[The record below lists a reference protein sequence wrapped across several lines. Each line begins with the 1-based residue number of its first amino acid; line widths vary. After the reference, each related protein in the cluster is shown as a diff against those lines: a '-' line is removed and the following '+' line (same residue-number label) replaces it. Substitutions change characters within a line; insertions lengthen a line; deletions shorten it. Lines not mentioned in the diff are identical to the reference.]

1 MRKSFIAGNWKLNK
15 KVSEAVEVSKAIKE
29 GVINLSGADIC
40 ICPTFTVLKS
50 VYEIIKDS
58 NIALGAQNIWY
69 ENQGAYTGEIGA
81 SSLLDVGCKYVI
93 IGHSERRKYLNE
105 SDETIAHKT
114 LSSLE
119 SGLIPIVCIG
129 ETLEERE
136 SGKAQKIIETQF
148 SGACKNLPADKF
160 SKVVIAYE
168 PVWAIGTGKTATP
181 EIAEE
186 MHKFIR
192 QLIKNRYN
200 KELADNCRILYGGSV
215 TPANIENL
223 MKEPDI
229 DGALVGGAS
238 LVPESFIELVKKSQ
252 NKQTQ

>member
-15 KVSEAVEVSKAIKE
+15 QVSEAVETSKTIKE
-29 GVINLSGADIC
+29 GTKNLSGVDIC

-50 VYEIIKDS
+50 VYEITKDS
-58 NIALGAQNIWY
+58 NISLGAQNLWY

-105 SDETIAHKT
+105 SDEIIAHKT
-114 LSSLE
+114 LSALE
-119 SGLIPIVCIG
+119 AGLIPIVCIG
-129 ETLEERE
+129 ETLEDRE
-136 SGKAQKIIETQF
+136 SDKAQKVIETQF

-160 SKVVIAYE
+160 SKIIIAYE

-181 EIAEE
+181 EIAEG

-192 QLIKNRYN
+192 QLIENKYT
-200 KELADNCRILYGGSV
+200 KELAENCRILYGGSV
-215 TPANIENL
+215 TPANIESL
-223 MKEPDI
+223 MKEKDI

-238 LVPESFIELVKKSQ
+238 LAPESFIEIVKKSQ
-252 NKQTQ
+252 NK